1 MRLILNSEEPST
13 ALGQVRRC
21 MQDGVR
27 ELRRCGRLCSPQMQV
42 IMLSV
47 GQAGL

>member
-1 MRLILNSEEPST
+1 MGLILGSEEPST
-13 ALGQVRRC
+13 ALGQVRSC

-27 ELRRCGRLCSPQMQV
+27 ELRDCRWLCSPQMQV